1 MIYKIMARTINE
13 IQNEMINALQVKSG
27 LTLSSSK
34 VAEWRLWTYVVAA
47 AIHTFEVAL
56 DIFKSETD
64 LLTNKITPGTARW
77 YAEMCY
83 RYQEGHELLFD
94 ENTAMLYYE
103 QNDPES
109 QIIKAVAIRENDNK
123 LTIKVA
129 TQNED
134 NKIIPLNQ
142 EELYNFTAYIDSIKF
157 AGMGVNVVSTSEDS
171 LRYNLDVYFEPSVPT
186 TVIRSNIT
194 KALEQF
200 KSSLGF
206 DSMIYKQR
214 FIDAVMSASGV
225 VTCDLKALD
234 RKGAT
239 DDRYIP
245 VSIYSELE
253 AGYFEYDKNS
263 ILTLKSV
270 KELSA

>member
-1 MIYKIMARTINE
+1 MARTINE
-13 IQNEMINALQVKSG
+13 IQNEMIMSLQAKTG
-27 LTLSSSK
+27 LTLSTSK
-34 VAEWRLWTYVVAA
+34 VAEWRLWTYIVAV
-47 AIHTFEVAL
+47 AIHTFEVTL
-56 DIFKSETD
+56 DVFKSETD
-64 LLTNKITPGTARW
+64 SLTNKITPGTVRW

-83 RYQEGHELLFD
+83 RYQKGHELLFD

-103 QNDPES
+103 RNDPDS
-109 QIIKAVAIRENDNK
+109 QIIKAVAIRENENK

-134 NKIIPLNQ
+134 GKIIPLNQ

-157 AGMGVNVVSTSEDS
+157 AGMGVNVVSTSEDR

-186 TVIRSNIT
+186 SIVRTNIVH
-194 KALEQF
+194 ALEQF

-239 DDRYIP
+239 DVDYIP
-245 VSIYSELE
+245 VGIYSELE
-253 AGYFEYDKNS
+253 AGYFEYDENS
-263 ILTLKSV
+263 VLTLKSV
-270 KELSA
+270 KELSV

>member
-1 MIYKIMARTINE
+1 MARTINE
-13 IQNEMINALQVKSG
+13 IQNEMINALQLKSG
-27 LTLSSSK
+27 LALSTSK
-34 VAEWRLWTYVVAA
+34 VAEWKLWTYIVAA

-64 LLTNKITPGTARW
+64 SLTNKITPGTVRW

-94 ENTAMLYYE
+94 DNTAMLYYE
-103 QNDPES
+103 QNDPDA
-109 QIIKAVAIRENDNK
+109 QIIKAVAIRENENK
-123 LTIKVA
+123 LTVKVA
-129 TQNED
+129 TQNEE
-134 NKIIPLNQ
+134 NKTVPLNQ

-157 AGMGVNVVSTSEDS
+157 AGMGVNVVSTNEDS

-186 TVIRSNIT
+186 TIVRSNIQE
-194 KALEQF
+194 ALEQF

-214 FIDAVMSASGV
+214 FIDSVMSASGV
-225 VTCDLKALD
+225 VTCELKALE

-239 DDRYIP
+239 DEEYIP
-245 VSIYSELE
+245 VGIYSELE
-253 AGYFEYDKNS
+253 AGYFEYDQDS
-263 ILTLKSV
+263 VLTLKSV
-270 KELSA
+270 KELSE

>member
-1 MIYKIMARTINE
+1 MARTINE
-13 IQNEMINALQVKSG
+13 IQNEMIMSLQAKTG
-27 LTLSSSK
+27 LTLSTSK
-34 VAEWRLWTYVVAA
+34 VAEWRLWTYIVAV
-47 AIHTFEVAL
+47 AIHAFEVTL
-56 DIFKSETD
+56 DVFKSETD
-64 LLTNKITPGTARW
+64 SLTNKITPGTVRW

-83 RYQEGHELLFD
+83 RYQKGHELLFD

-103 QNDPES
+103 RNDSDS
-109 QIIKAVAIRENDNK
+109 QIIKAVAIRENENK

-129 TQNED
+129 TQNEEG
-134 NKIIPLNQ
+134 KIIPLNQ

-157 AGMGVNVVSTSEDS
+157 AGMGVNVVSTSEDR

-186 TVIRSNIT
+186 TIVRANIT
-194 KALEQF
+194 SVLEQF

-214 FIDAVMSASGV
+214 FIDAVMSAQGV

-239 DDRYIP
+239 DVDYIP
-245 VSIYSELE
+245 VGIFSELE
-253 AGYFEYDKNS
+253 AGYFEYDKDC

-270 KELSA
+270 KELSV